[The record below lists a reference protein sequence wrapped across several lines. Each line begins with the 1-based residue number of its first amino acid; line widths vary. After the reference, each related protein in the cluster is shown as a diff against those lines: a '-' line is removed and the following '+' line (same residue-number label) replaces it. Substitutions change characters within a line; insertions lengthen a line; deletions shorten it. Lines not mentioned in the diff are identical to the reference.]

1 MTDNKTEAGKPT
13 RVSVVLHL
21 NVVFKDIEYHIEHD
35 TIPCIRRGAK
45 EFITKLHKLNKFFI
59 TLCYDDA
66 KYYIKAK
73 EWARK
78 HGIERYI
85 SYIEQYKEPSFME
98 IDLAFLARYGFNN
111 IYGQLEE

>member
-1 MTDNKTEAGKPT
+1 MANNKTEAGKPT
-13 RVSVVLHL
+13 RVTVVLHL
-21 NVVFKDIEYHIEHD
+21 NVLFKDIEYHIEHD

-85 SYIEQYKEPSFME
+85 SYIKQYETRTAMD
-98 IDLAFLARYGFNN
+98 INLAFLARYGFNN
-111 IYGQLEE
+111 IYDQLKE